1 MVARLSGA
9 DPVNGQ
15 TGSDAA
21 SSVGSGV
28 TMDHVRSPGVALPA
42 GSCDCHVH
50 VFDPAR
56 FAYVAE
62 RSYTPA
68 SAVTADLLAF
78 ERRLG
83 IDRIIL
89 VQPSGYGTDNSCLLD
104 ALRELGP
111 ARARG
116 VAVIDLAR
124 ISAAEVDALHV
135 AGVRSIRLNLEV
147 KGEQSPAKAKALLTE
162 AFRVVESPGWSIQI
176 YADANVIASVADL
189 IAQAPTPVV
198 LDHFAGLK
206 AEKGLAQPGFGTV
219 LELLGDGHVYV
230 KLSAPY
236 RASRLPGYEDLAP
249 FARKYIE
256 TAAHNLLWAS
266 DWPHTGSSTNRGG
279 DLSQVEP
286 FRLINDGASLDQVR
300 SWAGDAEIFQRIM
313 VDNAAR
319 LYGF

>member
-1 MVARLSGA
+1 MNTRLSGA
-9 DPVNGQ
+9 DSPSGQ
-15 TGSDAA
+15 VKAGAA
-21 SSVGSGV
+21 STVLSGV
-28 TMDHVRSPGVALPA
+28 TIDHIRPPGAALPA

-50 VFDPAR
+50 IFDPVR
-56 FAYVAE
+56 FPYATE
-62 RSYTPA
+62 RTYTPA
-68 SAVTADLLAF
+68 AAVTADLLAF

-83 IDRIIL
+83 IDRIVL

-104 ALRELGP
+104 ALRQLST

-116 VAVIDLAR
+116 VAVIDLPR
-124 ISAAEVDALHV
+124 ITASEIDGLHA

-162 AFRVVESPGWSIQI
+162 AFQVVESPGWSIQI
-176 YADANVIASVADL
+176 YADASVIASVADL
-189 IAQAPTPVV
+189 IAQAHTPVV
-198 LDHFAGLK
+198 LDHFGGIK
-206 AEKGLAQPGFGTV
+206 AERGLAQPGFSSV
-219 LELLGDGHVYV
+219 LELIANDHAYV

-236 RASRLPGYEDLAP
+236 RASKLPGYEDLAP
-249 FARKYIE
+249 FAHRYIE
-256 TAAHNLLWAS
+256 TAPHNLVWAS

-286 FRLINDGASLDQVR
+286 FRLIDDGASLDLLR
-300 SWAGDAEIFQRIM
+300 TWAGDAGTFQRIL